1 MLPERIDAEFS
12 IASAMADAHNK
23 RKRDFL
29 RLASHTSIDEEA
41 PSHKRTTSRNNASIF
56 RAAVSSHD
64 VEEREDPAD
73 DDDDELTLVNA
84 YRSREEPSTVVVAP
98 SSPEP
103 LDLPSSP
110 KVEQQCDYLT
120 FSPVSSFFH
129 PAILRA
135 TTICESAS
143 DIFCGDPPE
152 VDSRPCTPQVDCD
165 GDATEALST
174 VEEKKERERPSWLT
188 GTPAFNWSIPSK
200 SGSSPWTFQ
209 LGSS

>member
-1 MLPERIDAEFS
+1 MLPEPIDAEFS
-12 IASAMADAHNK
+12 IASAMADSHNK

-41 PSHKRTTSRNNASIF
+41 PCHKRTTSNASIF
-56 RAAVSSHD
+56 RAAVSTHD

-73 DDDDELTLVNA
+73 EDDELNLVNA
-84 YRSREEPSTVVVAP
+84 YRFREETTVTQ

-103 LDLPSSP
+103 LDLPSP
-110 KVEQQCDYLT
+110 KVEQQCEYLT

-152 VDSRPCTPQVDCD
+152 VDSRPATPQVDCD
-165 GDATEALST
+165 GEATEALEVGNS
-174 VEEKKERERPSWLT
+174 EEKKEREKPSWLT
-188 GTPAFNWSIPSK
+188 GTPAFNWSISK
-200 SGSSPWTFQ
+200 SNAGSSPWSFQ